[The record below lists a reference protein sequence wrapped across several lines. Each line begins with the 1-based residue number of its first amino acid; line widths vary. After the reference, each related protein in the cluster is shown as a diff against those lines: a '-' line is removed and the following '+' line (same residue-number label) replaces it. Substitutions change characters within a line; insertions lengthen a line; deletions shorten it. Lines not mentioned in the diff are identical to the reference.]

1 MLELTNVF
9 DCFVAHSGRT
19 EYQTSTLNRARRSV
33 KFERKPSQRYS
44 RRPTF
49 ERREREERM
58 KRERESR
65 RRETEKKRQPERE
78 DTPRFV
84 FEQLLLA
91 WSVAVAVFMVLCS
104 PSYSM
109 YCCPCVFDLL
119 LFRIFLAFCCATFPW
134 SFGFAVLG
142 IPGILL
148 SLVFLVLCCFKH
160 SDPLLSWV
168 FLALFCPVP
177 GILGPLWP

>member
-1 MLELTNVF
+1 MLELTNAF

-19 EYQTSTLNRARRSV
+19 EHQTSMLNRARRSV

-65 RRETEKKRQPERE
+65 RRETEKKRQAEWE

-84 FEQLLLA
+84 FEQLSLA
-91 WSVAVAVFMVLCS
+91 WSVAVAVFMALCS

-109 YCCPCVFDLL
+109 CCCCSMYYRPFAVLNIPGLLLSYVSLVLWLCCPGNS
-119 LFRIFLAFCCATFPW
+119 W
-134 SFGFAVLG
+134 HFAVLG
-142 IPGILL
+142 
-148 SLVFLVLCCFKH
+148 
-160 SDPLLSWV
+160 
-168 FLALFCPVP
+168 VP
-177 GILGPLWP
+177 GALLFQAF